1 MSTSVG
7 YDRIF
12 DILPETV
19 SGELRRIASSR
30 QGGFSEI
37 HLCVGTR
44 SSVSYLRERIY
55 LSSKVSSEDMR
66 AVVLRLCRGA
76 LYAYRDT
83 ITDGYICM
91 EDGIRVGLCGQA
103 RYEAGRL
110 VGVSDISSLVFRIPA
125 SESSLTAELFSAFSE
140 CERGMLIYA
149 VAGGGKTTALR
160 SLASRLAE
168 GKRGARICV
177 IDERCEFSVEECA
190 RCGIDLFR
198 GYKRSDGMNIALRTM
213 APDIIAVDEIGGR
226 GEAEE
231 MLDSLNSGVRI
242 IATAHASSL
251 PQLKRRR
258 SVEPFIEYGVFD
270 KFVGIYNQS
279 GVYRCRVDG

>member
-1 MSTSVG
+1 MPASVG

-12 DILPETV
+12 NILPSAV
-19 SGELRRIASSR
+19 SGEIRRISASR
-30 QGGFSEI
+30 RIGFSEI
-37 HLCVGTR
+37 HLCVGAR
-44 SSVSYLRERIY
+44 SSVSYLRERIF
-55 LSSKVSSEDMR
+55 LSSEVSADDMR
-66 AVVLRLCRGA
+66 AVVVRLCRGA

-83 ITDGYICM
+83 ITDGYICI
-91 EDGIRVGLCGQA
+91 EDGIRVGVCGQA

-110 VGVSDISSLVFRIPA
+110 VGVSDISSLLFRIP
-125 SESSLTAELFSAFSE
+125 SSQSSLSSELVSAFSE
-140 CERGMLIYA
+140 CRQGMLIYA
-149 VAGGGKTTALR
+149 VAGGGKTSALR

-168 GKRGARICV
+168 GKHGARVSV

-242 IATAHASSL
+242 VATAHAASL
-251 PQLKRRR
+251 EELKKRR
-258 SVEPFIEYGVFD
+258 SIEPFIEYGVFD
-270 KFVGIYNQS
+270 KFFGIYNDG
-279 GVYRCRVDG
+279 GVYRCRVD

>member
-1 MSTSVG
+1 MSARVG

-12 DILPETV
+12 NILPSAV
-19 SGELRRIASSR
+19 SGELRRIAASR
-30 QGGFSEI
+30 RIGFSEI

-44 SSVSYLRERIY
+44 SSVSFLRERIF
-55 LSSKVSSEDMR
+55 LSSGVSVDDMR
-66 AVVLRLCRGA
+66 AVVIRLCRGA

-91 EDGIRVGLCGQA
+91 EDGIRVGICGQA

-125 SESSLTAELFSAFSE
+125 SDSSLTGELFSAFSE
-140 CERGMLIYA
+140 CGQGMLIYA

-226 GEAEE
+226 DEAED

-242 IATAHASSL
+242 IATAHAASL
-251 PQLKRRR
+251 EELKRRR
-258 SVEPFIEYGVFD
+258 SIEPFIKYGIFD
-270 KFVGIYNQS
+270 RFVGIYNEG

>member
-1 MSTSVG
+1 MPAYVG
-7 YDRIF
+7 YERIF
-12 DILPETV
+12 NILPPTV
-19 SGELRRIASSR
+19 SAEIRRIASSR
-30 QGGFSEI
+30 RIGFSEI
-37 HLCVGTR
+37 HLCVGAR
-44 SSVSYLRERIY
+44 SSVSYLRERIF
-55 LSSKVSSEDMR
+55 LSSVVSADDMR
-66 AVVLRLCRGA
+66 AVVIRLCRGA

-91 EDGIRVGLCGQA
+91 ENGIRVGVCGQA

-125 SESSLTAELFSAFSE
+125 SDSSLTGELFSAFSE
-140 CERGMLIYA
+140 CRQGMLIYA

-160 SLASRLAE
+160 SLTSRLAE

-213 APDIIAVDEIGGR
+213 TPDIIAVDEIGGR
-226 GEAEE
+226 GEAED

-251 PQLKRRR
+251 EELKRRR
-258 SVEPFIEYGVFD
+258 SIEPFIKYGIFD
-270 KFVGIYNQS
+270 RFVGIYNE
-279 GVYRCRVDG
+279 GGGYRCRVDR